1 MAAMEAPADFPF
13 PFKPYSIQTD
23 FMRSLYSTLEEGKV
37 GLFESPTGT
46 GKSLSI
52 ICGCLKW
59 LMDHQEKETK
69 RCEAILSGDVSVLP
83 LSDKNEKKSVV
94 DDWFAEYDQRKRL
107 RDEAFKMKLA
117 ADKRKQRQER
127 ISLLKERY
135 GTSLFSKRQATVK
148 NEKMSI
154 TDEQVTVASSADNE
168 LLLDEYHSDDEHM
181 EHNDSFESD
190 CDIEDEDQ
198 TVKIFYASR
207 THSQLTQF
215 VHEVKKTSYKDTVS
229 VIPLG
234 SRQTCCLNKSVTKLQ
249 SISLINERCIE
260 LQKNKKKS
268 STRDNDTVKTK
279 RHRTVNSDG
288 CDYYKLNNIET
299 MRDLALDEIQD
310 IEQLVTLGRDI
321 SGCPYYAT
329 RYAVP
334 HAQLIVLPYNILL
347 HSNTRDAVGIKL
359 KGNIVIIDEA
369 HNLIDTISS
378 IHSVHITMHQIQKTH
393 SQLLQYRDRYQS
405 RLKAKNLMYIDQ
417 ILFVLISFQRLLT
430 RSSDTPNPHT
440 STGTINQSQQE
451 HCELVRLNEFLLKA
465 KIDNINMFK
474 LLQYCKKSQIAKKL
488 NGFAESYQRDEATI
502 KDDIGANTSS
512 SVVRHQ
518 GDIDRDGIRS
528 PLMIIQQ
535 FIESLTTADQDC
547 RIVIKQN
554 SSSQSSL
561 KYLLL
566 NPSVHFTDIV
576 KEARAVVLAGGT
588 MQPFSD
594 FKEQLFTG
602 AGVPI
607 DRFFE
612 FSCGHVIGDDQLLPL
627 TLSKGTSGYTFN
639 FNYEQRQDKQMII
652 ELGRTISNIVTIVP
666 GGVVC
671 FFPSYEYE
679 KLVFNIWEKNGLLDR
694 IANKKQIFR
703 EPKLASQ
710 AELVLSQYAR
720 CIEYNGGISVSSLT
734 GALMSCVVG
743 GKLSEGINF
752 SDNLGRCVIMVGL
765 PYPNI
770 KSPELIEKME
780 YLNSTQKVDVSS
792 KSPGQMHYDNLCM
805 KAVNQS
811 IGRAIRH
818 ANDYATIIL
827 IDQRYSHPSVYSKL
841 PNWISSQLL
850 ITTSF
855 GQSFSALR
863 KFFLSK
869 KNK

>member
-46 GKSLSI
+46 LEKFAGSISQFSTNRANFNGKSLSI

-181 EHNDSFESD
+181 EHNDRDVSNTNAIYIFESD

-234 SRQTCCLNKSVTKLQ
+234 SP
-249 SISLINERCIE
+249 
-260 LQKNKKKS
+260 

-405 RLKAKNLMYIDQ
+405 RLKAKNLI
-417 ILFVLISFQRLLT
+417 LLT

-440 STGTINQSQQE
+440 STGTINQSQQGK

-827 IDQRYSHPSVYSKL
+827 IDQ
-841 PNWISSQLL
+841 
-850 ITTSF
+850 
-855 GQSFSALR
+855 SFSYQKRTSDLMNCAN
-863 KFFLSK
+863 
-869 KNK
+869 NKQ